1 VAKNSFRCR
10 LITPE
15 AQVLDNDAVQV
26 IVPAWDGQLGVLPGR
41 AAMVTQLG
49 TGELRV
55 DFADSS
61 QGKGGS
67 RSYFVDDGFAQM
79 LEGTLT
85 ILASQAIG
93 AERLSESEAQA
104 ELASLN
110 NRRTEGMSAADL
122 TIHKKD
128 KVRAEAKL
136 RAARS
141 FKARGAY

>member
-1 VAKNSFRCR
+1 MAKNTFRCR

-15 AQVLDNDAVQV
+15 AQVLDNDAVQA

-55 DFADSS
+55 DFPDSGS
-61 QGKGGS
+61 AKGGS
-67 RSYFVDDGFAQM
+67 RSYFIDDGFAQM

-85 ILASQAIG
+85 ILAAQAIG
-93 AERLSESEAQA
+93 AERLSEADAQA

-110 NRRTEGMSAADL
+110 NRRTEGMGAAEL
-122 TIHKKD
+122 AQLKKD
-128 KVRAEAKL
+128 KARVEAKL
-136 RAARS
+136 RAARA
-141 FKARGAY
+141 FKSRGAL